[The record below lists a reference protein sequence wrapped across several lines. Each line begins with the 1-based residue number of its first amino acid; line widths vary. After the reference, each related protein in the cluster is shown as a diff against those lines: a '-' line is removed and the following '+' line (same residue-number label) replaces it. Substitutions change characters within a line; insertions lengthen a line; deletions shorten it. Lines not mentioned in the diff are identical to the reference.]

1 MIPQPKETG
10 KDDVVN
16 KQGDATVATWTIWI
30 TVVLLLTLMV
40 LLIVVMPLKG
50 LCPSID
56 QNGQASEKGV
66 RKWVESF
73 RVTNVEHIEN
83 TFKPRGG
90 YDCLLLQPQNPG
102 IAVRI
107 QGVVV
112 SSQQSYLRAPITR
125 RKCVLFSTSALER
138 RLDGVVAP
146 PVAFHSMA
154 VNFALE
160 LGPHCKLEVRGQ
172 DVALFD
178 MAAGRH
184 EENVVLRDASELM
197 QDFVR
202 AHRTPFFGA
211 RDNNYLDFQECVLEV
226 GAKVTCVGE
235 VRRSENGELGL
246 WPIHHDIP
254 SEAIAVSSASG
265 LTSWERLG
273 CPSSGESQ
281 VEKVMI
287 SDDPQLLR

>member
-1 MIPQPKETG
+1 M
-10 KDDVVN
+10 
-16 KQGDATVATWTIWI
+16 
-30 TVVLLLTLMV
+30 
-40 LLIVVMPLKG
+40 
-50 LCPSID
+50 
-56 QNGQASEKGV
+56 
-66 RKWVESF
+66 VESL
-73 RVTNVEHIEN
+73 RISSVEDIES

-102 IAVRI
+102 MTVRI
-107 QGVVV
+107 QGIVVA
-112 SSQQSYLRAPITR
+112 SQNATLRSPITR

-146 PVAFHSMA
+146 PQAFHSMA

-160 LGPHCKLEVRGQ
+160 LSPLVTLKIRGQ

-178 MAAGRH
+178 MVAGRH
-184 EENVVLRDASELM
+184 EENVVLRDASELV

-202 AHRTPFFGA
+202 SHRTPFFGA
-211 RDNNYLDFQECVLEV
+211 RDIDALDFQECILEV

-246 WPIHHDIP
+246 WPLHHDVP
-254 SEAIAVSSASG
+254 SDALYAAASGPSG

-273 CPSSGESQ
+273 SSGTGESQ

-287 SDDPQLLR
+287 SDDPHLLR